1 MIMEQNPVV
10 TIKKK
15 NLHVIIDYCVESKL
29 EFIVRPK
36 LTGDEFDV
44 EVSINNIHQAILFGM
59 FLRENRLMPNG
70 MQHHLNVSSKAKVI
84 KTSTEKSIDNSSVE
98 SIATEESKEEPADLF
113 DETLNLNL

>member
-1 MIMEQNPVV
+1 MEQNPVV

-29 EFIVRPK
+29 EFIVKPR
-36 LTGDEFDV
+36 LAGDEFDV
-44 EVSINNIHQAILFGM
+44 EVPIASIHQAILFGM

-70 MQHHLNVSSKAKVI
+70 MQAQVVSSAKAKATKALVE
-84 KTSTEKSIDNSSVE
+84 KTVE
-98 SIATEESKEEPADLF
+98 SNPVELTAEDELKEETVDLF

>member
-1 MIMEQNPVV
+1 MEQNPVV

-15 NLHVIIDYCVESKL
+15 NLHVIIDYCVENKL

-44 EVSINNIHQAILFGM
+44 EVPISSIHQAILFGM

-70 MQHHLNVSSKAKVI
+70 MQAATVSAGKSKNAVK
-84 KTSTEKSIDNSSVE
+84 SSVE
-98 SIATEESKEEPADLF
+98 KLPEPVVNEPKDEPADLF
-113 DETLNLNL
+113 DDTLNLSL